1 MSSRS
6 ASRTKKIQQPIDTSK
21 YDGYSLTDLRKKR
34 EEEVNDLNF
43 EEVNIIDEAIRKCNT
58 SIVIKSF
65 TCFLIKKSLS
75 EIIDDCFKRFDQNCQ
90 KIEETSAAKES
101 VIRKASNDYFQ
112 QVKERH
118 IQDHADLET
127 SRQLNLIRAS
137 ERPSAK
143 NNEMKNIAKNL
154 ARSGVIDAAIS
165 AREEAKMSLEQEII
179 ERKNDVN
186 SRFERALGNLIK
198 KQVNDLITM
207 QNNLEKQLHS
217 NEISKE
223 KEITVIKQALKGS
236 ITNAMRRA
244 ISEGCNRLSKKD
256 ERPELTTQI
265 TNFVQQKLEDENRVA
280 LFQGLD

>member
-1 MSSRS
+1 MSSRA

-21 YDGYSLTDLRKKR
+21 YDNYSLTDLRKKR
-34 EEEVNDLNF
+34 EEEVNELNF

-58 SIVIKSF
+58 SNKDSVVES
-65 TCFLIKKSLS
+65 IKKSLS
-75 EIIDDCFKRFDQNCQ
+75 EIIDECFKRFDQNCQ
-90 KIEETSAAKES
+90 SIEEKSASKEGDL
-101 VIRKASNDYFQ
+101 RRASNDYFQ

-118 IQDHADLET
+118 IQEHADLET

-137 ERPSAK
+137 NRPSAK

-179 ERKNDVN
+179 ERKADVN
-186 SRFERALGNLIK
+186 RRFEKSLENLIK
-198 KQVNDLITM
+198 KQVNDLETM
-207 QNNLEKQLHS
+207 QNNLNKQLHS

-223 KEITVIKQALKGS
+223 KEMTVLKQALKGS

-256 ERPELTTQI
+256 ERPDLTAQI

-280 LFQGLD
+280 LFQGLE

>member
-58 SIVIKSF
+58 SNKDSVVES
-65 TCFLIKKSLS
+65 IKKSLS